1 MDYYRD
7 AMQRLAK
14 QSAGSK
20 VVLGPEKRGEEAELR
35 NDWSREQER
44 DETRGR
50 SDSRDEGIERE
61 ELGIVFLQ

>member
-1 MDYYRD
+1 MDYDRD

-14 QSAGSK
+14 QSAGSRSYRT
-20 VVLGPEKRGEEAELR
+20 LEKRGEEAEGR
-35 NDWSREQER
+35 NDWGREQER

-61 ELGIVFLQ
+61 ELGIVLLQ